1 MIVGKYKNSGY
12 GIGFDSPSEFSLPN
26 GTTGKSV
33 IIFGADMN
41 SSDIMVIREKISWF
55 LVKDQHKDWMILH

>member
-1 MIVGKYKNSGY
+1 MKMIVGKYKNSDY

-41 SSDIMVIREKISWF
+41 SSDIMVIREKIS
-55 LVKDQHKDWMILH
+55 